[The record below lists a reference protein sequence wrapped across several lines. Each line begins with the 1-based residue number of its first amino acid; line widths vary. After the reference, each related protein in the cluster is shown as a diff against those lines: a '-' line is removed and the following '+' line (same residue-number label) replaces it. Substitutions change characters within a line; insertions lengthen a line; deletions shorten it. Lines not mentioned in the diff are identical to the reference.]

1 MCGMSSVRK
10 TDTDE
15 TTVEAL
21 PPEEAL
27 KRAAPLPPR
36 EELIVEGVTDEQ
48 WDAFFQ
54 AIARR

>member
-1 MCGMSSVRK
+1 MSSVRK